1 MKKIIIAIAAVLS
14 ITACDLDL
22 FPSDAVSAGSMKDPA
37 NSSVV
42 TDGTYGLFKA
52 ILMYEGTV
60 YSANSYVRHFFQMAE
75 FRADNCCLSDMTTD
89 PLCTALRYT
98 DVSTEGNTGYF
109 WWIAYKILLSA
120 NSMIDAI
127 PEGQDGVSDHI
138 LGENYFIRAIVHL
151 HLMQIYST
159 PYSLGSDKPGIVLRN
174 SADYSVTKRETVGN
188 CYASIEEDL
197 VKAAALMKGGTRR
210 GNNGYISYAAAMGLL
225 SRVYLY
231 EEKWDKC
238 IETVNEVLGSAN
250 SIDKLDP
257 DYTHLFQFSKESKE
271 VLWCVAM
278 VPSSTDWTDQKG
290 SMGSMFYSP
299 DAPGGQGWAEIYYSR
314 PLLDLFERHP
324 EDLRLKTMMEA
335 YKPDDSKLMAY
346 WPVSDNSNDFRLNHI
361 DESVVVDGSG
371 NPVSVKGPDGK
382 TYAVD
387 KRIVNTYPEYHI
399 TYGGKDTRIAI
410 EKSCFKRRTFPVFMM
425 KKFANMDGASNV
437 LNSPIMIRWA
447 EVLLNRAEAYAH
459 KGNVTDAI
467 KDVNVIRTRA
477 GLTGEALMTETN
489 YIARGYSNIVD
500 MVLDERRME
509 LCFEGHRT
517 IDLVRNKKD
526 INREF
531 SGMNPWGVIKYDEK
545 RIPYQIPFGE
555 ISVSHIKQNER

>member
-1 MKKIIIAIAAVLS
+1 MKKIILALAVALS
-14 ITACDLDL
+14 ITSCDLDL

-52 ILMYEGTV
+52 ILMFDGMV

-75 FRADNCCLSDMTTD
+75 FRADNCCLSDMTPD

-98 DVSTEGNTGYF
+98 DISTEGNTSYY

-127 PEGQDGVSDHI
+127 PEGQDKLSDHI

-159 PYSLGSDKPGIVLRN
+159 PYSQGRDKLGIVLRN
-174 SADYSVTKRETVGN
+174 SSDCSVTKRATVGE
-188 CYASIEEDL
+188 CYDLIESDL
-197 VKAAALMKGGTRR
+197 VKASALMKGGSRR
-210 GNNGYISYAAAMGLL
+210 GNNGYVSYEAAMGLL

-231 EEKWDKC
+231 EEKWTEC
-238 IETVNEVLGSAN
+238 INTVTEVLGGSN
-250 SIDKLDP
+250 PIDHLDM
-257 DYTHLFQFSKESKE
+257 DYVNLFQNSKTSKE

-278 VPSSTDWTDQKG
+278 IPSVTDWTDQKG

-299 DAPGGQGWAEIYYSR
+299 DAPGGQGWAEIYWSR

-324 EDLRLKTMMEA
+324 EDLRLSTMFEA
-335 YKPDDSKLMAY
+335 YKPEDSMMAY
-346 WPVSDNSNDFRLNHI
+346 WPIKDNENDFRLNHI
-361 DESVVVDGSG
+361 SENVKKNANG
-371 NPVSVKGPDGK
+371 NYEVKGPDEK
-382 TYAVD
+382 TYEVET
-387 KRIVNTYPEYHI
+387 RIVNSYPEYHI
-399 TYGGKDTRIAI
+399 NYGGVDTRIAI
-410 EKSCFKRRTFPVFMM
+410 EQTCFPRRTFPVHMM
-425 KKFANMDGASNV
+425 KKFANMDGATNV

-447 EVLLNRAEAYAH
+447 EVILNRAEANAH
-459 KGNVTDAI
+459 LGNVSEAL
-467 KDVNVIRTRA
+467 KDVNVIRQRA
-477 GLTGEALMTETN
+477 GLTGDSQMTEAN
-489 YIARGYSNIVD
+489 MAARGYANDILGV
-500 MVLDERRME
+500 VLDERRME

-517 IDLVRNKKD
+517 MDLTRNKLD

-531 SGMNPWGVIKYDEK
+531 GGMNPWGIIKYDDK

-555 ISVSHIKQNER
+555 ISVSHIDQNER